1 MNSNSYRKTQWRRH
15 FWIISVMLKFHKIV
29 HNKKKIA
36 VRFVSKYRVVW
47 EFFKIT
53 I

>member
-1 MNSNSYRKTQWRRH
+1 MNSNSYKKAQWRRH

-29 HNKKKIA
+29 HNKKNQPLDLFQNI
-36 VRFVSKYRVVW
+36 VLFGS
-47 EFFKIT
+47 FFKIT